1 MSYWQLANDIESIS
15 FRLNSIKSIIEMVAE
30 NINNDHESG
39 ALWGCGEMLE
49 VYAEKLEKLANDAM
63 ELHKIEKEDVAEKA
77 TLVVKKA
84 TKGKKK

>member
-1 MSYWQLANDIESIS
+1 MSYWKLGNEIESIS
-15 FRLNSIKSIIEMVAE
+15 HRIESVKSIVELVAE
-30 NINNDHESG
+30 KITDNVESS

-63 ELHKIEKEDVAEKA
+63 ELHKAEK
-77 TLVVKKA
+77 VNEP